1 MKAVLN
7 KVKPFIFPLA
17 IAVIIYLLMRFVF
30 VFGYVPT
37 ASMEPT
43 LSKDSFILGN
53 RIYFSLNY
61 GDIVIFKHD
70 GKLLVKRIAAVPGDI
85 VDLEAIE
92 YMVGYEKPDRESKFL
107 IVPNDCY
114 YVLGDNTQNSFD
126 CKILEKCWIMRSIAA
141 IWTWMIFLKCLL
153 LAVLPHSLKMG
164 FRELFQENPERN
176 WFGKY

>member
-7 KVKPFIFPLA
+7 KVKAFIFPLA
-17 IAVIIYLLMRFVF
+17 IALVIYLLMRFVF
-30 VFGYVPT
+30 LFGYVPT
-37 ASMEPT
+37 QSMEPT

-53 RIYFSLNY
+53 RIYFSLNS

-92 YMVGYEKPDRESKFL
+92 YMVGYEKPARESEYL
-107 IVPNDCY
+107 MVPNDCY

-126 CKILEKCWIMRSIAA
+126 SRYWDDPFVHQDDIVAKLILPK
-141 IWTWMIFLKCLL
+141 K
-153 LAVLPHSLKMG
+153 
-164 FRELFQENPERN
+164 
-176 WFGKY
+176 

>member
-70 GKLLVKRIAAVPGDI
+70 GKLLVKRIADVPGDI

-92 YMVGYEKPDRESKFL
+92 YMVGYEKPDRESEFL

-126 CKILEKCWIMRSIAA
+126 SRYWEDPFVHQDDIVAKLILPK
-141 IWTWMIFLKCLL
+141 K
-153 LAVLPHSLKMG
+153 
-164 FRELFQENPERN
+164 
-176 WFGKY
+176 